1 MQNGGM
7 LESARILKF
16 AELARCQL
24 ANEQPMPGR
33 ILIVGSLNM
42 DLVAC
47 APRIPVVGETITGQK
62 YFDEPGGKGAN
73 QAYAVARLGGQ
84 AAMLGRVGSDDF
96 GRRMRENLHMVGCDV
111 SGIEVVPDATSGIA
125 LIFVGDD
132 GHNSIIIVPGANN
145 SLSPENIHSA
155 KEVFRGASW
164 VLLQLENPLPTVI
177 AAAQMA
183 RQSGARVILDPAPAP
198 TQPLPHELL
207 SLIDFLTPNETEA
220 AILAGSEPRRLD
232 ATQAAEIAVRLKS
245 RITGTVIVKLG
256 NLGCVALD
264 DGAPQHIQAPK
275 VAAVDTTAA
284 GDVFNA
290 GLAVALAE
298 GTNLAG
304 ACRFANA
311 CAALSVTRL
320 GTQVATPGRSEVDA
334 FAAGV
339 SAE

>member
-1 MQNGGM
+1 
-7 LESARILKF
+7 
-16 AELARCQL
+16 
-24 ANEQPMPGR
+24 MPGK

-47 APRIPVVGETITGQK
+47 APRIPVVGETITGQR

-96 GRRMRENLHMVGCDV
+96 GRSMRDNLRAVGCDV
-111 SGIEVVPDATSGIA
+111 NGVKVVPDTTSGIA

-145 SLSPENIHSA
+145 HLSPQSIQSA
-155 KEVFRGASW
+155 EELFHGASL

-177 AAAQMA
+177 AAARMG
-183 RQSGARVILDPAPAP
+183 RQAGARVILDPAPAP
-198 TQPLPHELL
+198 PQPLPDELL
-207 SLIDFLTPNETEA
+207 SLVDILTPNETEA

-232 ATQAAEIAVRLKS
+232 ATQAAEIAAQLWNRGAGK
-245 RITGTVIVKLG
+245 VIVKLG
-256 NLGCVALD
+256 DMGCVALD
-264 DGAPQHIQAPK
+264 EGSPQHFPAPK
-275 VAAVDTTAA
+275 VKAVDTTAA

-298 GTNLAG
+298 GMSFAE

-320 GTQVATPGRSEVDA
+320 GTQVATPARSEVDA
-334 FAAGV
+334 FAAGA
-339 SAE
+339 SAG